1 MQPGL
6 SEPTI
11 SKKQALQCDG
21 SFLSMLSKLE
31 GSFGIS
37 PKQQTAQLSRT
48 QGQNRADLFLS
59 LALLNGPS
67 AVQSVYHEC

>member
-21 SFLSMLSKLE
+21 SFLSLLSKLE

-37 PKQQTAQLSRT
+37 PEQQTAQLSRT
-48 QGQNRADLFLS
+48 QDRFVPFTCPAEWTTS
-59 LALLNGPS
+59 S
-67 AVQSVYHEC
+67 SVCVS